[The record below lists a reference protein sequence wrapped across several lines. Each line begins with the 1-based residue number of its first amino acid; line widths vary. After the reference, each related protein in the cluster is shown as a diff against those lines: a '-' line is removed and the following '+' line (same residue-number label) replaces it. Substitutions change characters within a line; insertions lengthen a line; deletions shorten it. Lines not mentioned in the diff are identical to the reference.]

1 LSSTTT
7 STTPERPRTRR
18 TKEAA
23 ILGAVLVV
31 ALFVVAVVVGQR
43 SSASPKPP
51 GENVGAQLNDQ
62 IPDNIA
68 SLPLVD
74 EHGNDVNLASFQG
87 KIVVMTDFLTTCQ
100 EICPITTA
108 VLNQVDQAVTKAGLA
123 DKVQFVDVTV
133 DPGRDDPARLH
144 AYRDFAKLLPNW
156 TLLTGTQQNL
166 DTLFKYFGISYEK
179 TAEAADGPPAID
191 WLTGKPL
198 TYDVSHSDVLIFL
211 DQQGKQR
218 FVMQGA
224 PLGSNA
230 PLTSGEREF
239 LNDEGHENLANA
251 ADGSWTG
258 DQALQV
264 VSWLTKKHIS
274 ADD

>member
-1 LSSTTT
+1 
-7 STTPERPRTRR
+7 
-18 TKEAA
+18 
-23 ILGAVLVV
+23 
-31 ALFVVAVVVGQR
+31 
-43 SSASPKPP
+43 
-51 GENVGAQLNDQ
+51 
-62 IPDNIA
+62 
-68 SLPLVD
+68 
-74 EHGNDVNLASFQG
+74 
-87 KIVVMTDFLTTCQ
+87 MTDFLTTCQ

-108 VLNQVDQAVTKAGLA
+108 VLNQVDQAVSKAGLA

-156 TLLTGTQQNL
+156 TLLTGTPDNL
-166 DTLFKYFGISYEK
+166 DALFKYFGISYEK
-179 TAEAADGPPAID
+179 TVEDSPGGVD
-191 WLTGKPL
+191 WLTGQPL

-230 PLTSGEREF
+230 PLTDGERAF
-239 LNDEGHENLANA
+239 LNDEGHENLTNA

-264 VSWLTKKHIS
+264 VSWLTKKHIKA
-274 ADD
+274 AD

>member
-1 LSSTTT
+1 M
-7 STTPERPRTRR
+7 
-18 TKEAA
+18 A
-23 ILGAVLVV
+23 IIGALVVV
-31 ALFVVAVVVGQR
+31 ALFVVAVVIGQQ

-51 GENVGAQLNDQ
+51 GENVGAQLNDPL
-62 IPDNIA
+62 PDNIA

-179 TAEAADGPPAID
+179 TAEDADGPPAID

-230 PLTSGEREF
+230 PLTDGERAF
-239 LNDEGHENLANA
+239 LNDEGHENLTNA

-264 VSWLTKKHIS
+264 VSWLAKKHIKS
-274 ADD
+274 VG

>member
-1 LSSTTT
+1 M
-7 STTPERPRTRR
+7 
-18 TKEAA
+18 A
-23 ILGAVLVV
+23 IIGALVVV
-31 ALFVVAVVVGQR
+31 ALFVVAVVIGQQ

-51 GENVGAQLNDQ
+51 GENVGAQLNDPL
-62 IPDNIA
+62 PDNIA

-108 VLNQVDQAVTKAGLA
+108 VLNQVDQAVTDAGLA
-123 DKVQFVDVTV
+123 DQVQFVDVTV

-179 TAEAADGPPAID
+179 TAEDADGPPAI
-191 WLTGKPL
+191 
-198 TYDVSHSDVLIFL
+198 DVLIFL

-230 PLTSGEREF
+230 PLTDGERAF
-239 LNDEGHENLANA
+239 LNDEGHENLTNA
-251 ADGSWTG
+251 GDGSWTG

-264 VSWLTKKHIS
+264 VSWLAKKHIKS
-274 ADD
+274 VG

>member
-7 STTPERPRTRR
+7 STKPERPRTRR

-23 ILGAVLVV
+23 ILGAVVVV
-31 ALFVVAVVVGQR
+31 ALFVVAVVVGQQ
-43 SSASPKPP
+43 SKAAPKPP
-51 GENVGAQLNDQ
+51 GENVGAQLNDPL
-62 IPDNIA
+62 PDNIA

-74 EHGNDVNLASFQG
+74 EHGNDVTLSSFQG
-87 KIVVMTDFLTTCQ
+87 KVVVMTDFLTTCQ

-108 VLNQVDQAVTKAGLA
+108 VLNQVDQAVSKAGLA

-156 TLLTGTQQNL
+156 TLLTGTPGNL
-166 DTLFKYFGISYEK
+166 DALLKYFGISYQK
-179 TAEAADGPPAID
+179 TAEDSQGGVD
-191 WLTGKPL
+191 WLTGQPL

-230 PLTSGEREF
+230 PLTDGERAF
-239 LNDEGHENLANA
+239 LNDEGHENLTNA

-264 VSWLTKKHIS
+264 VSWLTKKHIKA
-274 ADD
+274 AD